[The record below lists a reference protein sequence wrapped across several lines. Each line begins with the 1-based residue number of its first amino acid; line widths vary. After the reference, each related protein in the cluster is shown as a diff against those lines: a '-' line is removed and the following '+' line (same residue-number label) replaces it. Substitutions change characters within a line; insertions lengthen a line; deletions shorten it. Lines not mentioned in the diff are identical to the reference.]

1 SLAKPHAIQQLNVDL
16 TAQSIEVAIIS
27 ETWFKAHHTDQAMK
41 LPGYV
46 IYRRDR
52 KKRRGGGV
60 AIYIVHSV
68 RSELY
73 IPPND
78 DSRLEILWIKT
89 QARSEERRVGKESR
103 TRLRSSEWV

>member
-1 SLAKPHAIQQLNVDL
+1 KLHAIEQLNADL
-16 TAQSIEVAIIS
+16 TAQSTDVAIIS
-27 ETWFKAHHTDQAMK
+27 ETWFKAHHTDQAMQ
-41 LPGYV
+41 LSGYI

-60 AIYIVHSV
+60 AIYITDNV

-78 DSRLEILWIKT
+78 DNRLEILWIKT
-89 QARSEERRVGKESR
+89 QIDGQPLYIAALFLRRGFIFHF
-103 TRLRSSEWV
+103 TTGC